1 MFPGIVMAG
10 LLAVSAP
17 AAEVASDLELPVQIQ
32 AGGQPLDVQRE
43 GHSAPFVGD
52 FDGDGVRDLLV
63 GQYEQGRLRIYR
75 NLGTN
80 TEPRF
85 DAHTWLS
92 AGGQTGRVPEG

>member
-1 MFPGIVMAG
+1 MFHGIVFAS
-10 LLAVSAP
+10 LFAASAP
-17 AAEVASDLELPVQIQ
+17 SADIASDLQLPVPIQ

-43 GHSAPFVGD
+43 GHSAPFAGD

-80 TEPRF
+80 AEPQF

>member
-1 MFPGIVMAG
+1 MFHDIVLAS
-10 LLAVSAP
+10 LLAASAP
-17 AAEVASDLELPVQIQ
+17 TAEVARDLQLPVHIQ
-32 AGGQPLDVQRE
+32 AGDQPLDVQRD
-43 GHSAPFVGD
+43 GHSAPFAGD

-80 TEPRF
+80 AEPRF